1 MRVLSKDDVTNILQ
15 NLSES
20 ELQRLLDS
28 LHDVLQQYTKN
39 RDLPQE
45 ESTIHQPEREVF
57 TTKVGNTSLFMPS
70 SLTTVTG
77 IKVVTL
83 AKDSTTPV
91 GSINIFEPT
100 GELRGVLDAADITA
114 FRTALAVMIL
124 YSRFTQADQHIVVFG
139 AGKQAEWHVR
149 LALQLQPGRVRSV
162 TIVNRRKRSSAEELI
177 TELQQKYQDVEFQL
191 LINDGESEADRLREY
206 LSRSDVVFCCTPS
219 TEPLFTFKDLGEKQR
234 SRYFGMIGSYKPHMQ
249 EIDRET
255 LLSGGHIYVDSK
267 PACLKE
273 AGEIIIG
280 EVPEDHLI
288 EVGEVSNELKLDTD
302 KNVVFK
308 CVGLGI
314 MDIAVSAVLLE
325 MATSKKLGTVIEM

>member
-1 MRVLSKDDVTNILQ
+1 MRVLNKDDVTSILQ

-20 ELQRLLDS
+20 ELQHLLTS
-28 LHDVLQQYTKN
+28 LHDVLQQYAKN
-39 RDLPQE
+39 KDLPQE
-45 ESTIHQPEREVF
+45 QSTIHQPEREVF

-83 AKDSTTPV
+83 AKASTTPV

-124 YSRFTQADQHIVVFG
+124 YSRFKRTDQHIVVFG

-149 LALQLQPGRVRSV
+149 LALQLQPGRVSSV

-177 TELQQKYQDVEFQL
+177 SELQDKYQNVDFQL
-191 LINDGESEADRLREY
+191 LINDGKSEPDKLRDC
-206 LSRSDVVFCCTPS
+206 LSRSDVIFCCTPS
-219 TEPLFTFKDLGEKQR
+219 TEPLFAFTDLGEKQT

-255 LLSGGHIYVDSK
+255 LLSGGRIYVDSK

-273 AGEIIIG
+273 AGEIIMG
-280 EVPEDHLI
+280 EVTEDHLI
-288 EVGEVSNELKLDTD
+288 EVGEVSNEFKLDTD
-302 KNVVFK
+302 KNTVFK

-314 MDIAVSAVLLE
+314 MDIAVSAVLLD